1 MHAMLHI
8 PKLSQSGFGS
18 GRVGLFDSGLGGLAV
33 VRELLRL
40 RPELPICYV
49 ADQIHAPYG
58 PRPAAEVRRLC
69 EGISLRLLHEGCE
82 PVVLACH
89 TASAAALYSLREKH
103 ADHRFVGLEPA
114 VKPACQKTRTGEIG
128 VLATSGTLAGKP
140 YAGVVE
146 RYANGARIH
155 TLDCR
160 EFVELVESG
169 SSDGDQA
176 RSTISGLVLPF
187 LEGKNIDQLV
197 LACTHYAFLKTLIQ
211 QTVGPGIEVIDP
223 CEAVA
228 RQALRVVDEVN
239 PDLRTSQ
246 NFPVQVFV
254 TTGDRARFAQAVQ
267 DLLGMDDVTILQ
279 GEWA

>member
-103 ADHRFVGLEPA
+103 ADYRFVGLEPA

-187 LEGKNIDQLV
+187 LEGKNID
-197 LACTHYAFLKTLIQ
+197 
-211 QTVGPGIEVIDP
+211 P
-223 CEAVA
+223 CEAIA